1 MKKVV
6 EKFATHSR
14 YFDLSMVV
22 EKVAVALLEE
32 YKPGRNLYPNV
43 EFWASGV
50 LREID
55 LPPELYTPTF
65 CVSRT
70 AGWSAQIME
79 QAANNRLIRPSS
91 IYTGTLPTEA

>member
-1 MKKVV
+1 
-6 EKFATHSR
+6 
-14 YFDLSMVV
+14 
-22 EKVAVALLEE
+22 
-32 YKPGRNLYPNV
+32 
-43 EFWASGV
+43 
-50 LREID
+50 
-55 LPPELYTPTF
+55 LYTPTF